1 MPSMDH
7 VRGLLR
13 DFKSDLRAAIGG
25 RIEDIILF
33 GSYSRGDFT
42 EHSDIDLLIL
52 AKGRLSKEET
62 QKIDDLIASYSLKYD
77 IVISGLVYPAE
88 TYQKFNTPFLL
99 NVKEEGIL
107 V

>member
-1 MPSMDH
+1 MDH

-42 EHSDIDLLIL
+42 EYSDIDLLIL